1 MKIKKIIAW
10 GMAMIMLLTA
20 LSSCKGGAT
29 DDPMESTAK
38 QETTVQTVDSETE
51 KPIRKLLW
59 PSLLSG
65 GKQKHKIVISENA
78 SLTALSA
85 AVEVSAMLRAV
96 TGTLFTYETDVITWQ
111 GIPDRYEVVIGDTN
125 REETA
130 EAKAQLSADKPYVVT
145 EIGKRIVITAISD
158 RYLVDAVN
166 AFLLDYVGETSNSI
180 DYISDENAST
190 AKPVMPSSPT
200 VPATPSVTLP
210 DQTGHPENA
219 GGTVNVE
226 ELLKVDPSYDYSSDY
241 QIHYSGAAATT
252 PVSPDKIQ
260 TGLIE
265 SEYDDFYDVVADVNV
280 LQFGAVGDGVHDDT
294 AAFKAAIDAVSRT
307 GGTIFVPK
315 GYYCLKESLTLPA
328 YVTLA
333 GELKRGTTEG
343 TVLCIYG
350 GKGTTDR
357 NQSAILC
364 GAHSSVQNL
373 AFWYPEQTFVNGE
386 PIPYPA
392 AIAQTYLNGLTI
404 RNVTFVNAY
413 RGIDAWLNGA
423 VYALQYIREISG
435 TCLDYFFSNDFNLDI
450 GKIENLDLSPRFWL
464 ESGLPGTPNEEL
476 LRTYMIRNSVGIHLG
491 QADFFYFSDIKIEGY
506 NKGFYFVSST
516 RDDGLNGIAN
526 GQLLNPTIVDCY
538 YPIYVEKL
546 SWYKVAGGTLRA
558 AGNEGATAVY
568 YGPDAG
574 KERENQPA
582 SLFFE
587 NVEIESAGH
596 NAILNQSSAPKTVF
610 THCSIKAATGSAILA
625 VATANYSFLNTTVTS
640 GNGREYAVIT
650 DESVEST
657 PDIDTT
663 QYDKVTKP
671 ASNVY
676 INLASAPYSVVSG
689 QDITASLQA
698 AIDSL
703 KATGGMVYIPGGV
716 YYVSDHIDVWAG
728 VEIRGCSVTAHV
740 DLFFRLTEAG
750 ELWAE
755 GGTNPY
761 HEVGTVLYTDYGKG
775 DPDGKELFALYAGS
789 GVVGL
794 SVEYH
799 KQDSTN
805 IQPYSFTFRGY
816 GKDIYLVDV
825 ATSTAWNG
833 VDFAT
838 NRCDNHYVE
847 FLWSVGLNIGIKVGS
862 GSENGIIRDCHYTVN
877 CYQIGRY
884 KDGNYWWNVEGVA
897 TTYGYTYVIYESKN
911 EVLYNNFAINQV
923 RGISLHDGA
932 ENVLSVGTAIDY
944 ADVDVYL
951 SGNCSATIINGQFV
965 SERSDKSKSIYMA
978 HVYTAEDFSGK
989 VKIYNAAMWGASNYA
1004 MLLCGTGEV
1013 IVVNSHHDKTPAIC
1027 TYQMNNGKLTIAM
1040 GTVFRNSITITGTD
1054 RLTGIKIIIGCT
1066 PKSSFSVSTQIPK
1079 DKVVYVTAN

>member
-1 MKIKKIIAW
+1 M
-10 GMAMIMLLTA
+10 MLLTT
-20 LSSCKGGAT
+20 LSSCKQGTTG
-29 DDPMESTAK
+29 DPADTTVK
-38 QETTVQTVDSETE
+38 QETTTGAVDTETE
-51 KPIRKLLW
+51 EPVRELLW
-59 PSLLSG
+59 PNLLSG
-65 GKQKHKIVISENA
+65 GRQKHKIVIPENA
-78 SLTALSA
+78 SITAVSA
-85 AVEVSAMLRAV
+85 AVEVSAMLKAV
-96 TGTLFTYETDVITWQ
+96 TGTLFTYETDIITWQ
-111 GIPDRYEVVIGDTN
+111 GIPDRYEIVIGDTN

-130 EAKAQLSADKPYVVT
+130 EAKRLLSAEKPYVVT
-145 EIGKRIVITAISD
+145 EIGKRIVITATSD

-166 AFLLDYVGETSNSI
+166 AFLLDYVGEMSTTI
-180 DYISDENAST
+180 DYISDETAAT
-190 AKPVMPSSPT
+190 AKPVMPSTPT
-200 VPATPSVTLP
+200 VPTTPSVTLP

-219 GGTVNVE
+219 GKDVNVE
-226 ELLKVDPSYDYSSDY
+226 ELLKTDPAYDYTADY
-241 QIHYSGAAATT
+241 QIRFSGTAATV

-265 SEYDDFYDVVADVNV
+265 SAYDTLYDVVCDVNV

-294 AAFKAAIDAVSRT
+294 AAFKAAISAVSRN

-315 GYYCLKESLTLPA
+315 GYYCLTESLTLPA

-333 GELKRGTTEG
+333 GERKRGTAEG

-364 GAHSSVQNL
+364 GPYASVQNL

-392 AIAQTYLNGLTI
+392 AIAQTYINGLTI

-464 ESGLPGTPNEEL
+464 ESGLPGAPNEEL
-476 LRTYMIRNSVGIHLG
+476 LRTYMIRNSIGIHLA

-516 RDDGLNGIAN
+516 REDALNGVAN

-538 YPIYVEKL
+538 YPIYVEKM
-546 SWYKVAGGTLRA
+546 SWYKVTGGTLRA

-568 YGPDAG
+568 YGPEAG

-587 NVEIESAGH
+587 NVDIESKGH
-596 NAILNQSSAPKTVF
+596 TAVLNQSSAPKTVF
-610 THCSIKAATGSAILA
+610 THCTIKAATGSAVLA
-625 VATANYSFLNTTVTS
+625 VATTSYSFLNTTVES
-640 GNGREYAVIT
+640 GNGREYAVVT
-650 DESVEST
+650 DESVQSS

-671 ASNVY
+671 ASSAY
-676 INLASAPYSVVSG
+676 IDLSSAPYSVVQG
-689 QDITASLQA
+689 QDITTALQS
-698 AIDSL
+698 AIDAL

-740 DLFFRLTEAG
+740 DLFFRMSDPGEA
-750 ELWAE
+750 WTE

-761 HEVGTVLYTDYGKG
+761 HEMGTVLYTDYGKD
-775 DPDGKELFALYAGS
+775 DPDGRELFALYEGAGI
-789 GVVGL
+789 VGL
-794 SVEYH
+794 SVEYN
-799 KQDSTN
+799 KQDSTSLR
-805 IQPYSFTFRGY
+805 PYSFTFRGY

-847 FLWSVGLNIGIKVGS
+847 FLWSVGLNIGIKVGA

-877 CYQIGRY
+877 CYQLGRY

-897 TTYGYTYVIYESKN
+897 TTYGYTYVLYESKN

-932 ENVLSVGTAIDY
+932 VGVMSVGTAIDY

-965 SERSDKSKSIYMA
+965 SERSDKSKAIHMA
-978 HVYTAEDFSGK
+978 HVYSAEDFSGK
-989 VKIYNAAMWGASNYA
+989 VTIYTTAMWGSSNYA
-1004 MLLCGTGEV
+1004 MLLCGDGEV
-1013 IVVNSHHDKTPAIC
+1013 VVVNSHTDKAPAFC
-1027 TYQMNNGKLTIAM
+1027 TYQVSNGKLTLAM
-1040 GTVFRNSITITGTD
+1040 PTNFRGSIIVKGGEQLKGV
-1054 RLTGIKIIIGCT
+1054 RILLGCT
-1066 PKSSFSVSTQIPK
+1066 PKSSFTVNDPLLK
-1079 DKVVYVTAN
+1079 DKVVFVAANG